1 MASTLEEIL
10 TEVKS
15 LSVEDRR
22 RLVALLEAQ
31 MRAEEG
37 HKSLEQLLTEQGT
50 RPLTFQELL
59 GEPSVGQ
66 DDGIDEFLAQL
77 GKWRSEHSSRAVD

>member
-10 TEVKS
+10 SEVKS

-37 HKSLEQLLTEQGT
+37 HKSLEQLVTEQGT

-59 GEPSVGQ
+59 GEPSADH
-66 DDGIDEFLAQL
+66 DDDVDEFLAQL
-77 GKWRSEHSSRAVD
+77 GKWRSEQSSRVVD